1 MIFGLTD
8 EQFTVILQEADQYE
22 KLTRLVIFGPRATG
36 DYEPRSEVDLAVWGL
51 DAREVLELQV
61 WLNEYSKLPCK
72 FEVVR
77 FESLNDPELKKHIIE
92 SGKTI
97 YSAL

>member
-1 MIFGLTD
+1 MVFGLTD
-8 EQFTVILQEADQYE
+8 EQFMVILQEANQFE

-36 DYEPRSEVDLAVWGL
+36 DYGPRSEVDLAVWGL
-51 DAREVLELQV
+51 DAGEVLELQV
-61 WLNEYSKLPCK
+61 WLNEYSKLPCR

-77 FESLNDPELKKHIIE
+77 FESINDPGLKQHIIE